1 MGAPVSVIGRIVSLV
16 RMRARALCVAIAAP
30 LAVGGSLSFAANM
43 RDYIEAARA
52 KAAVVYVG
60 VVTKVDV
67 LERGKLALIAR
78 AHLRVVGALRGARD
92 TPREAV
98 LRYSSYD
105 DKTPPLEG
113 GPQYLLKPDM
123 WVLAF
128 APSFD
133 ATVPPGYLAFGD
145 KADLVRHVERLR
157 DGLATMPAEAFKVQ
171 QIDEAHRKA
180 QLELYDRALAVLKG
194 DNRIRGD

>member
-1 MGAPVSVIGRIVSLV
+1 MQ
-16 RMRARALCVAIAAP
+16 ARPLCVAIAAP

-43 RDYIEAARA
+43 RDYIEAVRA

-78 AHLRVVGALRGARD
+78 AHVRVVGALRGARGA
-92 TPREAV
+92 PREAV
-98 LRYSSYD
+98 LHYSSYD

-171 QIDEAHRKA
+171 QIDEADRKA